1 MNYNPPKKI
10 LVTTDENI
18 LELVGKE
25 KINKEE
31 CYRYKFTK
39 SLTKL
44 NMTFTMTEKELNKN
58 LRNFF
63 KIIDHENN

>member
-1 MNYNPPKKI
+1 MNYIPPNKI

-25 KINKEE
+25 KINKSEE
-31 CYRYKFTK
+31 VFRYRFTK

-44 NMTFTMTEKELNKN
+44 NMTFTITEKELKKKY
-58 LRNFF
+58 F
-63 KIIDHENN
+63 K

>member
-1 MNYNPPKKI
+1 MNFNAHKKI
-10 LVTTDENI
+10 LVTTDGNI

-44 NMTFTMTEKELNKN
+44 NMTFTITEKELKKN
-58 LRNFF
+58 ILNSF
-63 KIIDHENN
+63 KVI